1 MYTLA
6 DWTWCHFLGAIVG
19 VPLLAGAVAV
29 GRVPLLGCMAA
40 CHCWYA
46 IAGCHWC
53 AMVGAIGGVP

>member
-6 DWTWCHFLGAIVG
+6 DWMWCHFLGAIVG

-40 CHCWYA
+40 CHC
-46 IAGCHWC
+46 C